1 MYLAEAVPPVGPIF
15 VPAMAALFTLCALIF
30 AIGMVKLVDKV
41 SRAFFGTVSGAVGWI
56 PFAGKLV
63 THSLHKIEQK
73 ISHVLGN
80 AERSLDGYVALT
92 WHNMAR
98 LVHLLATEI
107 AGTAQSVWRLAQQA
121 ENFVRRREVTHEVR
135 TAVKPVNARAH
146 AAQVTARHAR
156 AETKALHHSVTQ
168 GVYPRLKVG
177 ENERAHVLNP
187 GVASARA
194 TARAAEDA
202 AVASYKYLV
211 HHRRS
216 VIAGVFTGAV
226 AWALTRVGAGWVR
239 CANWKKIGR
248 RICRLPMPV
257 VDALLAALL
266 AELALAHLHTLAEF
280 AQNVTEEATRGI
292 ADLLGVVDLPSSR
305 FTIE

>member
-15 VPAMAALFTLCALIF
+15 VPAMAALFTLAALFF

-135 TAVKPVNARAH
+135 TAVKPVKAQAH

-156 AETKALHHSVTQ
+156 AETKALHHSVAQ
-168 GVYPRLKVG
+168 GVYPRLRAG
-177 ENERAHVLNP
+177 EVYDRT
-187 GVASARA
+187 VAQPNVR
-194 TARAAEDA
+194 TARAQAHAAEEQA
-202 AVASYKYLV
+202 IATYKWMV
-211 HHRRS
+211 KHHTWLL
-216 VIAGVFTGAV
+216 AGVFTGAV
-226 AWALTRVGAGWVR
+226 SWGLNRLGGGWIR
-239 CANWKKIGR
+239 CKNWRTIGKHV
-248 RICRLPMPV
+248 CRWPYSLIE
-257 VDALLAALL
+257 ALLGLGLAFAVVIDPRKTAEAAV
-266 AELALAHLHTLAEF
+266 AVEDVMESII
-280 AQNVTEEATRGI
+280 RKI
-292 ADLLGVVDLPSSR
+292 AD
-305 FTIE
+305 